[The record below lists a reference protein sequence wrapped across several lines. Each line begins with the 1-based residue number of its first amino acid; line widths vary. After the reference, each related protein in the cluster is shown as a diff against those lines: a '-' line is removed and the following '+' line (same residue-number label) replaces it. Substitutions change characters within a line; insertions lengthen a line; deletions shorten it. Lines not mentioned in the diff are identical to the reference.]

1 VATATVQTSP
11 RTPASRPNL
20 VSVGTIIWLSSELM
34 FFAALFAMYFT
45 IRSVDKGQ
53 GLAWP
58 GAHLDIAL
66 GSVNTTVLLLSSVT
80 CQMGVFAVERG
91 QIKRTRGLFHP
102 MSWGLREWYVLSLL
116 MGTYF
121 VLGQGYE
128 YLDLIRK
135 QGLTLS
141 SSNYGSVFYLTTG
154 FHGLHVTGGLI
165 AFIFLLGRQEI
176 YSRTAGQRDRRVVL
190 LALRRR
196 RVDRPVHHHLP
207 HPLVRGQRVGWINA
221 RRRRPVAG
229 YAALLLGL
237 VVVGLLYG
245 VLTRAGGGAEA
256 APTTAQQDIA
266 NGQVLFEATCSSCH
280 GLDAQ
285 GSSQAPSLIGSG
297 AAAVYFQ
304 MSTGR
309 MPAAEVGAENPRK
322 PVKFTEQEILD
333 IADYVQSLGGGPEIP
348 TPAQVST
355 AGADTALGSQLFM
368 ANCAQCH
375 GFAGDGGALTY
386 GKFAPALTQSTPTQI
401 YTAMLTGP
409 EAMPVFGDGA
419 LSPQAKRDI
428 IAYVVKTRT
437 EPNPGGLSL
446 GRIGP
451 VTEGLVVFLGG
462 MGVLVLIAMWIT
474 AKRREPWDVAQ
485 EENARRSQTAGTSGT
500 SGTEH

>member
-1 VATATVQTSP
+1 
-11 RTPASRPNL
+11 
-20 VSVGTIIWLSSELM
+20 VSWII
-34 FFAALFAMYFT
+34 
-45 IRSVDKGQ
+45 
-53 GLAWP
+53 
-58 GAHLDIAL
+58 
-66 GSVNTTVLLLSSVT
+66 
-80 CQMGVFAVERG
+80 
-91 QIKRTRGLFHP
+91 
-102 MSWGLREWYVLSLL
+102 
-116 MGTYF
+116 
-121 VLGQGYE
+121 
-128 YLDLIRK
+128 
-135 QGLTLS
+135 
-141 SSNYGSVFYLTTG
+141 
-154 FHGLHVTGGLI
+154 
-165 AFIFLLGRQEI
+165 
-176 YSRTAGQRDRRVVL
+176 
-190 LALRRR
+190 
-196 RVDRPVHHHLP
+196 
-207 HPLVRGQRVGWINA
+207 A

-237 VVVGLLYG
+237 VVVALVYG
-245 VLTRAGGGAEA
+245 ALTRTGSGAQA
-256 APTTAQQDIA
+256 SASAQQDIA
-266 NGQVLFEATCSSCH
+266 QGKALFEATCSSCH

-285 GSSQAPSLIGSG
+285 GTTQAPSLIGAG

-309 MPAAEVGAENPRK
+309 MPAKEVGAENGRG
-322 PVKFTEQEILD
+322 PVVFTEQEILD
-333 IADYVQSLGGGPEIP
+333 IADYIQSLGGGPEIP

-386 GKFAPALTQSTPTQI
+386 GKFAPALTQATPTQI

-409 EAMPVFGDGA
+409 EAMPVFSDGA

-428 IAYVVKTRT
+428 IAYITDTRT

-462 MGVLVLIAMWIT
+462 MGFLVLIALWIT

-485 EENARRSQTAGTSGT
+485 ERNSAK